1 MASSDERFFAQGGYE
16 KTERYLLEFERKQVV
31 FNMSNFCVIILAAG
45 EGKRMK
51 TVVPKVL
58 CEIYGKP
65 MVQYVVEAASKV
77 KPKKVI
83 VVIGRKRS
91 QVKEVLGGGVRVAYQ
106 EKPLGTADAV
116 KAAIKDIPP
125 DAKDVIVLYG
135 DTPLITE
142 DTIRVLYDFHTSS
155 NVSCTVLTTFLDN
168 PRGYGRVLRNDTGQL
183 VGIIEDKDADYQQK
197 NIREI
202 NTGMYC
208 FKKADLLE
216 ALKYVKPAANTAEF
230 YLTDVFSWLF
240 SRNRKIG
247 ACVVDTSQEVLGVNS
262 QGQLLEAAEILRKRA
277 LERFLEAGV
286 KIVDFKTTF
295 IDASAQIGQGTKIL
309 PFTVIDKGVCI
320 GEDCTIGPFCHLRQ
334 GAVLKDRVSVGNFTE
349 IKNSYLGES
358 TRVRHVSYIGDTKI
372 GKKVNI
378 GAGTIV
384 ANFDGEK
391 KNKTTIKDKAFIG
404 CDTILIAPVSIGKN
418 AIVGAGSVVTKN
430 HNVPDGAL
438 VVGVPAREVKKRKR
452 P

>member
-1 MASSDERFFAQGGYE
+1 
-16 KTERYLLEFERKQVV
+16 
-31 FNMSNFCVIILAAG
+31 MSNFCVIILAAG

-51 TVVPKVL
+51 ASVPKVL
-58 CEIYGKP
+58 CEICGKP
-65 MVQYVVEAASKV
+65 MVQYVVEAASLV
-77 KPKKVI
+77 KPKKMI
-83 VVIGRKRS
+83 VVIGRKRT
-91 QVKEVLGGGVRVAYQ
+91 QVKEVFGNNVRVAYQ
-106 EKPLGTADAV
+106 EKPLCTADAV

-125 DAKDVIVLYG
+125 DARDVIVLYG

-142 DTIRVLYDFHTSS
+142 ETIRVLYDFHTSR

-168 PRGYGRVLRNDTGQL
+168 PGGYGRILRNEAGQP
-183 VGIIEDKDADYQQK
+183 VSINEDKDANYQQK

-208 FKKADLLE
+208 FKKDDLLE

-262 QGQLLEAAEILRKRA
+262 QGQLLEAAEILRRRV

-286 KIVDFKTTF
+286 SIADFKTIF
-295 IDASAQIGQGTKIL
+295 IDASAQIGSGTKVL
-309 PFTVIDKGVCI
+309 PFTVIEKGVSV
-320 GEDCTIGPFCHLRQ
+320 GKDCSIGPFCHLRQ
-334 GAVLKDRVSVGNFTE
+334 GAVLKDKVSVGNFTE
-349 IKNSYLGES
+349 IKNSYLDEA

-378 GAGTIV
+378 GAGTVV
-384 ANFDGEK
+384 ANFDGK
-391 KNKTTIKDKAFIG
+391 NKNKTIIKDKAFVG
-404 CDTILIAPVSIGKN
+404 CDTVLIAPVVIGKN
-418 AIVGAGSVVTKN
+418 AIVGAGSVVTRG

-438 VVGVPAREVKKRKR
+438 VVGVPAREIKKRKR
-452 P
+452 L

>member
-1 MASSDERFFAQGGYE
+1 
-16 KTERYLLEFERKQVV
+16 
-31 FNMSNFCVIILAAG
+31 MSNFCVIILAAG

-51 TVVPKVL
+51 TSVPKVL
-58 CEIYGKP
+58 CEICGKP
-65 MVQYVVEAASKV
+65 MVRYVIEAAAKI
-77 KPKKVI
+77 KPKKTI
-83 VVIGRKRS
+83 VVIGRKRA
-91 QVKEVLGGGVRVAYQ
+91 QVKEALGNSVRVAYQ

-116 KAAIKDIPP
+116 KAAIKDIPN

-135 DTPLITE
+135 DTPLITGE
-142 DTIRVLYDFHTSS
+142 TIRVLYDFHTSR

-168 PRGYGRVLRNDTGQL
+168 PRGYGRILRNDAGQL
-183 VGIIEDKDADYQQK
+183 VGIIEDKDANYQQK

-208 FKKADLLE
+208 FKKDDLLE

-240 SRNRKIG
+240 SRNRKID
-247 ACVVDTSQEVLGVNS
+247 AYVADTSQEVLGVNS
-262 QGQLLEAAEILRKRA
+262 QGQLLEAAEILRR
-277 LERFLEAGV
+277 RDLEALLESGV
-286 KIVDFKTTF
+286 NIADFKTVF
-295 IDASAQIGQGTKIL
+295 IDSSVQIGVGTKIL

-320 GEDCTIGPFCHLRQ
+320 GKDCTVGPFCHLRQ
-334 GAVLKDRVSVGNFTE
+334 GAVLKNSVSVGNFTE
-349 IKNSYLGES
+349 IKNSYLDEH

-378 GAGTIV
+378 GAGTVV
-384 ANFDGEK
+384 ANFDGKK

-404 CDTILIAPVSIGKN
+404 CDTVLIAPVTIGKN
-418 AIVGAGSVVTKN
+418 AIVGAGSVVTRD

-438 VVGVPAREVKKRKR
+438 VVGVPAREIKKRKKT
-452 P
+452 

>member
-1 MASSDERFFAQGGYE
+1 
-16 KTERYLLEFERKQVV
+16 
-31 FNMSNFCVIILAAG
+31 MSNFCVIILAAG

-51 TVVPKVL
+51 ASVPKVL
-58 CEIYGKP
+58 CEICGKP
-65 MVQYVVEAASKV
+65 MVQYVVEAASLI
-77 KPKKVI
+77 KPKKII
-83 VVIGRKRS
+83 VVIGRKRA
-91 QVKEVLGGGVRVAYQ
+91 QVKDVFASNVRVACQ

-142 DTIRVLYDFHTSS
+142 ETIRVLYDFHSS
-155 NVSCTVLTTFLDN
+155 RNVSCTVLTTFLDN
-168 PRGYGRVLRNDTGQL
+168 PRGYGRILRNEAGQL
-183 VGIIEDKDADYQQK
+183 VGIIEDKDANYQQK

-208 FKKADLLE
+208 FKKDELLE

-240 SRNRKIG
+240 SRNRKID

-262 QGQLLEAAEILRKRA
+262 QGQLLEAAEILRRRV

-286 KIVDFKTTF
+286 SIADFKTIF
-295 IDASAQIGQGTKIL
+295 IDASVQIGSGTKVL
-309 PFTVIDKGVCI
+309 PFTVIEKGVSV
-320 GEDCTIGPFCHLRQ
+320 GKDCSIGPFCHLRQ
-334 GAVLKDRVSVGNFTE
+334 GAVLKDKVSVGNFTE
-349 IKNSYLGES
+349 IKNSYLDEA

-378 GAGTIV
+378 GAGTVV
-384 ANFDGEK
+384 ANFDGKK
-391 KNKTTIKDKAFIG
+391 KNKTIIKDKAFVG
-404 CDTILIAPVSIGKN
+404 CDTVLIAPVSIGKN
-418 AIVGAGSVVTKN
+418 AIVGAGSVVTRD

-438 VVGVPAREVKKRKR
+438 VVGVPAREIKRKK